1 MTKRQKKGLAS
12 SLVIAAVIVTGVGL
26 GFWKTATI
34 KAAIAASANQPEPRE
49 LITTADAVVRPHRE
63 TTTAIGTVLALR
75 SVTLRNEVPGTV
87 RYARLTPGQI
97 VDAGAVLIALDVS
110 VEESELKA
118 LEAQAALA
126 RTTLDRVQRLM
137 NDRAAPQSE
146 LDRARAEYDV
156 ALAQIARTKAVIARK
171 IIRAPFRARIGISDV
186 HEGQYLDQ
194 GTELTTLQ
202 GVGDELNIDF
212 EVAQR
217 VVKGLRVGDVVQ
229 VVTGENARPLNARI
243 VAVDSRID
251 PSTRNATVRARVIT
265 AEASVAPGASV
276 RVLIAYG
283 APALAIAIP
292 ASALR
297 KGPAGDHVFVITAD
311 STGKQRAHS
320 RPVQLAALIGDTVLL
335 MGGLKPGEK
344 VAASGSFKLR
354 EDLAVMTAGE
364 SAKGSK

>member
-12 SLVIAAVIVTGVGL
+12 TLVIAAVIATAIGL
-26 GFWKTATI
+26 GMWKTASI
-34 KAAIAASANQPEPRE
+34 KSAIAASANQPEPME
-49 LITTADAVVRPHRE
+49 LVTLATAVERPHRE

-97 VDAGAVLIALDVS
+97 VAAGTVLIAFDVS
-110 VEESELKA
+110 VEESELRA

-126 RTTLDRVQRLM
+126 KTTLDRVTRLI

-171 IIRAPFRARIGISDV
+171 IIRAPFRARIGLSDV
-186 HEGQYLDQ
+186 HAGQYLDQ

-202 GVGDELNIDF
+202 GVGDDVNVDF
-212 EVAQR
+212 AVAQR
-217 VVKGLRVGDVVQ
+217 VASSLRVGDGVKVVA
-229 VVTGENARPLNARI
+229 GESAQPLNARI
-243 VAVDSRID
+243 VALDARID
-251 PSTRNATVRARVIT
+251 PATRNATVRARLT
-265 AEASVAPGASV
+265 DAHASVAPGASV
-276 RVLIAYG
+276 RVLLPYG
-283 APALAIAIP
+283 ASTNALAIP

-297 KGPAGDHVFVITAD
+297 KGPAGDHVFVIAQD
-311 STGKQRAHS
+311 SAGKQRAYS
-320 RPVQLAALIGDTVLL
+320 RAVKMAGLLGDTVLITD
-335 MGGLKPGEK
+335 GLKPGEQ

-354 EDLAVMTAGE
+354 EGLLVSTAE
-364 SAKGSK
+364 QK